1 MMVFL
6 LPIKP
11 IPMTLYPTMDS
22 LDEVMALAQAR
33 VPQVS
38 RNEIVSLLLIYHNT
52 LLKEIS
58 KEQ

>member
-1 MMVFL
+1 MVFL

-58 KEQ
+58 KGQS

>member
-1 MMVFL
+1 MVFL